1 MSSGVQGDRSAITE
15 NVGDGAV
22 SVDFSVVQER
32 VPTEGAVFD
41 AAFGAEFGELLLVVL
56 VGAASGLPVVDLVGD
71 HLVVGK

>member
-1 MSSGVQGDRSAITE
+1 MS
-15 NVGDGAV
+15 
-22 SVDFSVVQER
+22 
-32 VPTEGAVFD
+32 TEGAVFD

>member
-1 MSSGVQGDRSAITE
+1 MVRLVLTSAWSRS
-15 NVGDGAV
+15 VC
-22 SVDFSVVQER
+22 QR
-32 VPTEGAVFD
+32 KGAVFD